1 MKEQF
6 IEKSAEAQPKVM
18 RSPRA
23 VDINI
28 TSTCNFRCSYCY
40 YFNNEV
46 VNYLDLPAK
55 EWLRFFEELGA
66 ASVMKVCIAGGEPFA
81 RQDLKTLL
89 GGIVKNRMRF
99 SILSNG
105 SLITEEIAE
114 FIAGINRCDY
124 IQISVDG
131 SRAEVHEACR
141 GKGSFDGAMRGI
153 KILQGQ
159 GVPVT
164 VRVTITR
171 HNVSDL
177 ENIAPMLLEDLGLS
191 GFGTN
196 AAGYLGSCRQNS
208 SDVLLSTRDREIA
221 METLL
226 RLSEKYS
233 GRISALAGPLA
244 DARFWLRMDD
254 ARRRELP
261 PFDNGGR
268 LAGCGCPHDKIAVRS
283 DGVMIPCSML
293 PHMELGYINRD
304 RFLDVWQKSS
314 ILNILRGRD
323 RIPLKNFD
331 YCNECGYT
339 SYCTGNCPGLAYSL
353 TGEVNGPSPDACL
366 RRFLE
371 DGGKLPGKHQL
382 SGGVSCD
389 ISCGETCNEYAW

>member
-1 MKEQF
+1 LKEQLV
-6 IEKSAEAQPKVM
+6 EKSAAGPPKVM
-18 RSPRA
+18 RSPRV
-23 VDINI
+23 VDIDI
-28 TSTCNFRCSYCY
+28 TSTCNLRCLYCF
-40 YFNNEV
+40 YFDNEV
-46 VNYLDLPAK
+46 VKYHDLPAK

-81 RQDLKTLL
+81 RKDLPCLVE
-89 GGIVKNRMRF
+89 GIVRNRMRF

-105 SLITEEIAE
+105 SLITEEIAG
-114 FIAGINRCDY
+114 FIEGTNRCDY

-141 GKGSFDGAMRGI
+141 GKGSFDGAIRGI
-153 KILQGQ
+153 KILQRRGL
-159 GVPVT
+159 PVT

-171 HNVSDL
+171 HNVGDL
-177 ENIAPMLLEDLGLS
+177 ENIARMLLGDLGLP

-244 DARFWLRMDD
+244 DARFWLRMED
-254 ARRRELP
+254 ARRRGLP
-261 PFDNGGR
+261 PFESGGR
-268 LAGCGCPHDKIAVRS
+268 LTGCGCPQDNIAVRA
-283 DGVMIPCSML
+283 DGVIIPCSML
-293 PHMELGYINRD
+293 PHMELGNINKD

-314 ILNILRGRD
+314 ILNILRARD
-323 RIPLKNFD
+323 NISLNSFD
-331 YCNECGYT
+331 YCKECSYT

-353 TGEVNGPSPDACL
+353 TGEVNSPSPDACL
-366 RRFLE
+366 HRFLE
-371 DGGKLPGKHQL
+371 DGGRLPGKYRL
-382 SGGVSCD
+382 SGGVSCN
-389 ISCGETCNEYAW
+389 ISCGETCT